1 MDLVNIGVHPSLD
14 LQLPGGGRYQ
24 IRAAVRDEN
33 SSEIGSAYQYVYV
46 PDFNEP
52 RITLSSIDLSSARD
66 DRNSERTTW
75 NGYALGS
82 PLRFRCGVFGFR
94 TASATPHAAQVEA
107 QVILFRETDPQP
119 LSDTGTMPVPAATLE
134 NHYLA
139 GQLDTTSLPPGDYRM
154 WLIVWD
160 RLAAPKKQMSAQ
172 GARFTIVN

>member
-1 MDLVNIGVHPSLD
+1 
-14 LQLPGGGRYQ
+14 
-24 IRAAVRDEN
+24 
-33 SSEIGSAYQYVYV
+33 
-46 PDFNEP
+46 
-52 RITLSSIDLSSARD
+52 
-66 DRNSERTTW
+66 
-75 NGYALGS
+75 
-82 PLRFRCGVFGFR
+82 
-94 TASATPHAAQVEA
+94 VEA